1 MPILE
6 TPKPKEKTDSLKQY
20 PPRRRFV
27 AWSGVLRIAS
37 FVLTMVIEL
46 TLLLAM
52 TLALRNWATEVFNAI
67 YALSFVAVAYI
78 VIKRNNPYSI
88 KWVIIIL
95 ALPVYGLF
103 LYLIFSTSDIIG
115 DRNKTLRASM
125 DYGVTFLK
133 KDPEIY
139 TDLGNA
145 HPDKK
150 RIAGYLGR
158 KGQPLYTNTQCEYY
172 PVGELHFDAMLKDM
186 EQAQRFIFLEYF
198 IISQGKLWDRIQ
210 DILICKARQGVE
222 VRVMMDDIGSILVF
236 PQKMFKALKAHDIRI
251 LRFSDV
257 HGIISRYYFNNRNH
271 QKIAIIDGNVGYTGG
286 LNIADEYINAYPKL
300 GHWKDTA
307 IRLEGDTVWSLTVAF
322 LQMWD
327 GETKYRSNYES
338 YRPTLSNKAQ
348 GFYQPF
354 MDGPLVD
361 ADYIAKN
368 IYKLFIY
375 NAKKYIYISTPYL
388 IVDAT
393 MLDALRVAAK
403 GGTDVRIMVP
413 KKWDKWFVHFVTLSN
428 YQTLLEAGV
437 RIFEY
442 TPGFVHAKVIISDD
456 EHAVI
461 GTINMDF
468 RSYYLHYENGV
479 WICDAPVIEDIKR
492 DMVETFALCEE
503 IELET
508 WLHRPWYEKCLQT
521 IMRLFAVMF

>member
-1 MPILE
+1 MSDKLKAKN
-6 TPKPKEKTDSLKQY
+6 TKAGPKQGLPN
-20 PPRRRFV
+20 RRFV
-27 AWSGVLRIAS
+27 SRSGVFRVS
-37 FVLTMVIEL
+37 GFVLIMLAEL
-46 TLLLAM
+46 TLLLAVSIV
-52 TLALRNWATEVFNAI
+52 LKKWAPGVYAAI
-67 YALSFVAVAYI
+67 YGASFIAVAYI

-103 LYLIFSTSDIIG
+103 LYLIFATSDIVG
-115 DRNKTLRASM
+115 NRNKTLRAAM
-125 DYGVTFLK
+125 NRGATFLN
-133 KDPEIY
+133 KDPAVY
-139 TDLGNA
+139 ADLGNL

-158 KGQPLYTNTQCEYY
+158 KGQPLYKNTKCKYY
-172 PVGELHFDAMLKDM
+172 PLGELQFDAMLEDM
-186 EQAQRFIFLEYF
+186 EKAERFIFLEYF
-198 IISQGKLWDRIQ
+198 IISRGDLWDRIQ
-210 DILICKARQGVE
+210 DILIRKAALGVE
-222 VRVMMDDIGSILVF
+222 VRIMMDDIGSILRF
-236 PQKMFKALKAHDIRI
+236 PQRTFRKLKAHKIRI
-251 LRFSDV
+251 LRFNDV

-271 QKIAIIDGNVGYTGG
+271 QKIAVIDGNVGYTGG
-286 LNIADEYINAYPKL
+286 VNIADEYINAFPKY

-307 IRLEGDTVWSLTVAF
+307 IRLEGDAVWSLTVTF

-327 GETKYRSNYES
+327 GDTKGSSNYEA
-338 YRPTLSNKAQ
+338 YRPTVSCSAA

-375 NAKKYIYISTPYL
+375 NAKKYIYITTPYL

-393 MLDALRVAAK
+393 MLDALRVAAN

-413 KKWDKWFVHFVTLSN
+413 KKWDKRFVHLVTLSN

-442 TPGFVHAKVIISDD
+442 TPGFAHAKSIVSDD

-479 WICDAPVIEDIKR
+479 WICDAPVIADIKR
-492 DMVETFALCEE
+492 DMTETFALCEE
-503 IELET
+503 IELAA
-508 WLHRPWYEKCLQT
+508 WLRRPWHEKCLQT
-521 IMRLFAVMF
+521 VMRLFAVVF

>member
-1 MPILE
+1 V
-6 TPKPKEKTDSLKQY
+6 S
-20 PPRRRFV
+20 
-27 AWSGVLRIAS
+27 WSGVLRVTR
-37 FVLTMVIEL
+37 FVLTMLIEL
-46 TLLLAM
+46 AVLMAITIVLKI
-52 TLALRNWATEVFNAI
+52 WAAEVYHAI
-67 YALSFVAVAYI
+67 YLASFVAVAYI

-125 DYGVTFLK
+125 DYGATFLN
-133 KDPEIY
+133 KDPDVY
-139 TDLGNA
+139 ADLGSV

-186 EQAQRFIFLEYF
+186 EKAERFIFLEYF
-198 IISQGKLWDRIQ
+198 IISRGELWDKMQ
-210 DILICKARQGVE
+210 DILIRKARQGVE
-222 VRVMMDDIGSILVF
+222 VRIMMDDIGSILVF
-236 PQKMFKALKAHDIRI
+236 PQRIFKTLQAHNIQV

-271 QKIAIIDGNVGYTGG
+271 QKIAVIDGNIGYTGG
-286 LNIADEYINAYPKL
+286 LNIADEYINAYPKH

-307 IRLEGDTVWSLTVAF
+307 IRLEGDAVWSLTVAF

-327 GETKYRSNYES
+327 GETKVRSDYES
-338 YRPTLSNKAQ
+338 YRPTLSREAR

-375 NAKKYIYISTPYL
+375 NARKYIYITTPYL

-442 TPGFVHAKVIISDD
+442 TPGFVHAKSIISDD

-479 WICDAPVIEDIKR
+479 WICDAPVIEDIKK
-492 DMVETFALCEE
+492 DMTETFALCEE
-503 IELET
+503 IELDA
-508 WLHRPWYEKCLQT
+508 WLQRPWHEKCLQT
-521 IMRLFAVMF
+521 VMRLFAVMF

>member
-1 MPILE
+1 MLG
-6 TPKPKEKTDSLKQY
+6 TLKSRGRTNSSKQC
-20 PPRRRFV
+20 PPRRKFV
-27 AWSGVLRIAS
+27 AWSGVLRIAG
-37 FVLTMVIEL
+37 FVLTMVVEL
-46 TLLLAM
+46 TLLLAISIV
-52 TLALRNWATEVFNAI
+52 LRYWATTVYNLI
-67 YALSFVAVAYI
+67 YGLSFVAVAYI

-125 DYGVTFLK
+125 AHGATFLK
-133 KDPEIY
+133 KDPEVY
-139 TDLGNA
+139 TDLGNT

-158 KGQPLYTNTQCEYY
+158 KGQPLYKNTLCEYY

-186 EQAQRFIFLEYF
+186 EKAERFIFLEYF
-198 IISQGKLWDRIQ
+198 IISQGELWDRVQ
-210 DILICKARQGVE
+210 DILIRKVGQGVE
-222 VRVMMDDIGSILVF
+222 VRVMMDDVGSILVF
-236 PQKMFKALKAHDIRI
+236 PQRMFKVLRAHNIQI

-271 QKIAIIDGNVGYTGG
+271 QKIAVIDGNVGYTGG
-286 LNIADEYINAYPKL
+286 LNIADEYINAYPKF

-307 IRLEGDTVWSLTVAF
+307 IRLEGEAVWSLAVAF

-327 GETKYRSNYES
+327 GETKARSDYDA
-338 YRPTLSNKAQ
+338 YRPTISRQAQ

-368 IYKLFIY
+368 IYKMFIY
-375 NAKKYIYISTPYL
+375 NARKYIYIATPYL

-393 MLDALRVAAK
+393 MLDALRVVAK
-403 GGTDVRIMVP
+403 GGTDVRVMVP
-413 KKWDKWFVHFVTLSN
+413 KKWDKWFVHLVTLSN

-442 TPGFVHAKVIISDD
+442 APGFVHAKSIISDD

-479 WICDAPVIEDIKR
+479 WICDAPVIKDIKR
-492 DMVETFALCEE
+492 DMMETFAICEE
-503 IELET
+503 IELGA
-508 WLHRPWYEKCLQT
+508 WLRRPWYEKCLQT
-521 IMRLFAVMF
+521 VMRLFAVVF

>member
-1 MPILE
+1 MLE
-6 TPKPKEKTDSLKQY
+6 TLKPKETETGPKRCLPGRK
-20 PPRRRFV
+20 FV
-27 AWSGVLRIAS
+27 SWTGVIRVAG
-37 FVLTMVIEL
+37 FVLIMLIEL
-46 TLLLAM
+46 VILLAI
-52 TLALRNWATEVFNAI
+52 TVALRNRATGVFNAI
-67 YALSFVAVAYI
+67 YLASFVAVAYI

-88 KWVIIIL
+88 KWVIVIL

-103 LYLIFSTSDIIG
+103 LYLIFATSDIIG
-115 DRNKTLRASM
+115 DRNKTLLASM
-125 DYGVTFLK
+125 AHGATFLK
-133 KDPEIY
+133 KDPKVY
-139 TDLGNA
+139 ADLGNA

-158 KGQPLYTNTQCEYY
+158 KGQPLYKNTLCEYY

-186 EQAQRFIFLEYF
+186 EKAERFIFLEYF
-198 IISQGKLWDRIQ
+198 IISQGELWDKMQ
-210 DILICKARQGVE
+210 DILIRKAKQGVE
-222 VRVMMDDIGSILVF
+222 VRIMMDDIGSILLF
-236 PQKMFKALKAHDIRI
+236 PQKMFKTLRAHDIKI

-271 QKIAIIDGNVGYTGG
+271 QKIAVIDGNVGYTGG
-286 LNIADEYINAYPKL
+286 LNIADEYINAYPKY

-307 IRLEGDTVWSLTVAF
+307 IRLEGEAVWSLTVAF

-327 GETKYRSNYES
+327 GETKARSDYDA
-338 YRPTLSNKAQ
+338 YRPTISREAH

-375 NAKKYIYISTPYL
+375 NARKYIYIATPYL

-413 KKWDKWFVHFVTLSN
+413 KKWDKWFVHLVTLSN

-442 TPGFVHAKVIISDD
+442 TPGFVHAKSIISDD
-456 EHAVI
+456 EHVVI

-492 DMVETFALCEE
+492 DMMETFAICEE
-503 IELET
+503 IELEA
-508 WLHRPWYEKCLQT
+508 WQRRPWHEKCLQT
-521 IMRLFAVMF
+521 VMRLFAVMF

>member
-1 MPILE
+1 MSKTVKPIN
-6 TPKPKEKTDSLKQY
+6 EKNRQRK
-20 PPRRRFV
+20 FA
-27 AWSGVLRIAS
+27 AWSGVIRVAG
-37 FVLTMVIEL
+37 FVLTMLAELAILMIIAIVLKNRAVI
-46 TLLLAM
+46 
-52 TLALRNWATEVFNAI
+52 VFNVI
-67 YALSFVAVAYI
+67 YALSFVVVAYI

-103 LYLIFSTSDIIG
+103 LYLIFATSDIIG

-125 DYGVTFLK
+125 KHGATFLK
-133 KDPEIY
+133 KDPQVY
-139 TDLGNA
+139 ADMGSV

-158 KGQPLYTNTQCEYY
+158 KGQPLYKNTQCEYY
-172 PVGELHFDAMLKDM
+172 PVGELHFDALLKDM
-186 EQAQRFIFLEYF
+186 EKAERFIFLEYF
-198 IISQGKLWDRIQ
+198 IISRGKLWDKIQ
-210 DILICKARQGVE
+210 YILIRKAEQGVE

-236 PQKMFKALKAHDIRI
+236 PQKMFNSLKERNIKI

-271 QKIAIIDGNVGYTGG
+271 QKITVIDGNIGYTGG
-286 LNIADEYINAYPKL
+286 LNIADEYINAYPKY

-307 IRLEGDTVWSLTVAF
+307 IRLEGEAVWSLTVMF

-327 GETKYRSNYES
+327 GETKSRSDYEA
-338 YRPTLSNKAQ
+338 YRPALSREGA

-368 IYKLFIY
+368 VYKMFIY
-375 NAKKYIYISTPYL
+375 NARKYVYITSPYL
-388 IVDAT
+388 IVDAS

-413 KKWDKWFVHFVTLSN
+413 KKWDKWFVHVVTLSN
-428 YQTLLEAGV
+428 YQILLEAGV

-442 TPGFVHAKVIISDD
+442 TPGFIHAKNIISDD

-461 GTINMDF
+461 GTINMDY
-468 RSYYLHYENGV
+468 RSHYLHYENGV
-479 WICDAPVIEDIKR
+479 WICGAPVIGEIKK
-492 DMVETFALCEE
+492 DMIETFALCEE
-503 IELET
+503 IKLEI
-508 WLHRPWYEKCLQT
+508 WMRRPWHEKCLQT
-521 IMRLFAVMF
+521 VMRLFAVVF

>member
-1 MPILE
+1 MPAQE
-6 TPKPKEKTDSLKQY
+6 TSKPIDKAGSQTQY
-20 PPRRRFV
+20 PPRRKFV
-27 AWSGVLRIAS
+27 AWSGVLRIAG

-46 TLLLAM
+46 TLLLAL
-52 TLALRNWATEVFNAI
+52 TVALRNWATEVFNAI
-67 YALSFVAVAYI
+67 YGLSFVAVAYI

-88 KWVIIIL
+88 KWVIVIL

-125 DYGVTFLK
+125 DHGSTFLG
-133 KDPEIY
+133 KDPGVY
-139 TDLGNA
+139 ADLGNA

-158 KGQPLYTNTQCEYY
+158 KGQPLYTNTLCEYY

-186 EQAQRFIFLEYF
+186 EKARRFIFLEYF
-198 IISQGKLWDRIQ
+198 IISQGDLWDRIR
-210 DILICKARQGVE
+210 DILIRKAGQGVE

-236 PQKMFKALKAHDIRI
+236 PQKMFKALKARNIQI

-271 QKIAIIDGNVGYTGG
+271 QKIAVIDGNVGYTGG
-286 LNIADEYINAYPKL
+286 LNIADEYVNAYPKL

-307 IRLEGDTVWSLTVAF
+307 IRLEGDAVWSLTVAF

-327 GETKYRSNYES
+327 GETKVRSNYGS
-338 YRPTLSNKAQ
+338 YRPTLSRKAR

-375 NAKKYIYISTPYL
+375 NAKKYIYIATPYL

-442 TPGFVHAKVIISDD
+442 TPGFVHAKSIISDD

-479 WICDAPVIEDIKR
+479 WICDAPVIGDIKK
-492 DMVETFALCEE
+492 DMMETFALCDE
-503 IELET
+503 IELEA
-508 WLHRPWYEKCLQT
+508 WLCRPWHEKCLQT
-521 IMRLFAVMF
+521 VMRLFAVMF